1 MKGTTGCATSSRSP
15 ATKKRLRR
23 RSRAAFRR
31 PKENPM
37 RSIWYLAALFV
48 ALAVPAAAHHS
59 FAAEFDAKQ
68 PVTLKG
74 TVTRMEWINPH
85 SWIHLD
91 VKNPDGTVSKWM
103 IEGGTPNTLVRRG
116 FTKDSLK
123 EGTEITVE
131 GFRAKN
137 GALRANGADLIL
149 PDGRRL
155 FLGSSGTGAP
165 KDDGK

>member
-1 MKGTTGCATSSRSP
+1 MKT
-15 ATKKRLRR
+15 LRV
-23 RSRAAFRR
+23 
-31 PKENPM
+31 
-37 RSIWYLAALFV
+37 LAAVLV
-48 ALAVPAAAHHS
+48 AGVVTTATTVAHHS

-74 TVTRMEWINPH
+74 VVTKMEWINPH
-85 SWIHLD
+85 TWIHLD
-91 VKNPDGTVSKWM
+91 VKNPDGTTTAWM

-116 FTKDSLK
+116 FTKASLQA
-123 EGTEITVE
+123 GTEITVE

-137 GALRANGADLIL
+137 GANRANGADLIL

-165 KDDGK
+165 VEAPDAK

>member
-1 MKGTTGCATSSRSP
+1 MK
-15 ATKKRLRR
+15 
-23 RSRAAFRR
+23 
-31 PKENPM
+31 
-37 RSIWYLAALFV
+37 SICVIAGV
-48 ALAVPAAAHHS
+48 LAVSAAAIVPVAAHHS

-74 TVTRMEWINPH
+74 TVTKMEWINPH
-85 SWIHLD
+85 TWIHLD
-91 VKNPDGTVSKWM
+91 VKNADGSVTQWM

-116 FTKDSLK
+116 FTKASLQP
-123 EGTEITVE
+123 GTEITIE

-137 GALRANGADLIL
+137 GANRANGADMIL

-165 KDDGK
+165 KEAPDGQ